1 MRSIST
7 VSLLCL
13 TIIYPLTVSAQRG
26 GNRFGGNRGSR
37 GPPVGQ
43 TTTFANV
50 PQPTITPPSVT
61 TTVQN
66 GGNGDDQTTST
77 TSFRPATTT
86 NAGTT
91 GGGTTTS
98 GQCGG
103 AVPGNMNVKISG
115 ASVSY
120 RLQPPVPGN
129 PTTGTIGD
137 CDTWSFPVGWNG
149 RVHIGGGSGAPDG
162 GTLFEGNNI
171 DGTIGAMDVSFV
183 EGFSVPMLCTDT
195 TNNFVSGCGL
205 DLFSLS
211 SCPTGGSAGGVC
223 KNPQGPGGT
232 RDSKD
237 RACEA
242 CSPPD
247 AFFAPCSAAAYTFP
261 TDDAAVDG
269 RGGLEISCVVGAGGG
284 TPSRAGSTSQ
294 TGNPQS
300 GRCEV
305 CPGSVKRSLE
315 DVLFGRDV
323 EPQPMARSPSMLPRV
338 RRKSVGLDV
347 LGKRAHR
354 HGIAHGSDN
363 VR

>member
-7 VSLLCL
+7 ISLLGL

-26 GNRFGGNRGSR
+26 GGNRFGGNRGTR
-37 GPPVGQ
+37 APPGVQ
-43 TTTFANV
+43 TTTFENV
-50 PQPTITPPSVT
+50 PQPIVTPPSVT
-61 TTVQN
+61 TTLQDD
-66 GGNGDDQTTST
+66 GTGDDLTTST
-77 TSFRPATTT
+77 TTSNRPATTT
-86 NAGTT
+86 NAGST
-91 GGGTTTS
+91 GGGTTGGNTGGTTS
-98 GQCGG
+98 SGECGG
-103 AVPGNMNVKISG
+103 AVQGNMNVKISG

-120 RLQPPVPGN
+120 RLEPPVPGN

-171 DGTIGAMDVSFV
+171 DGSTGAMDVSFV

-195 TNNFVSGCGL
+195 SNNFVSGCGL
-205 DLFSLS
+205 DLFSLA

-237 RACEA
+237 KPCEA

-247 AFFAPCSAAAYTFP
+247 PFFAPCSAAAYTFP

-269 RGGLEISCVVGAGGG
+269 KGGLDISCVVGPGGG
-284 TPSRAGSTSQ
+284 TPARAGSTAQ

-315 DVLFGRDV
+315 DVLFGRGV
-323 EPQPMARSPSMLPRV
+323 VPMARSPSMLPRV
-338 RRKSVGLDV
+338 HRKSVGL
-347 LGKRAHR
+347 GAHR
-354 HGIAHGSDN
+354 HGIAHGS
-363 VR
+363 